1 MLLVVGTVLHA
12 YVVLRAASVPVIA
25 RRVSLPVRVA
35 VGVGLWLL
43 YLAASLVGH
52 DAAGP
57 VGRPLALFGVSWL
70 TALFLVA
77 VPMLL
82 VDLVTGFGLLL
93 PRMAPRLRGWALV
106 AGGLLVVIAVVQGL
120 RPPVVSSYEVRLAG
134 LPAERDG
141 TVIVAV
147 SDLHLGGTLGL
158 DWLAARVDQVQ
169 ALRPDVVVVLG
180 DVFEGHGGPDAG
192 LLAQT
197 RRLSAPL
204 GVWAVTGNHEFHGR
218 TGTSDP
224 ALDAAG
230 FAVLHDR
237 WVQLVPGLVVAGVD
251 DLTSR
256 RRAGTGADA
265 VSRALE
271 RRPAGATVLLSHTP
285 WQAEQAAAAGVGLML
300 CGHTHGGQVWPFS
313 YLVARRYPLLQGR
326 HEVDGMAVIVSR
338 GAGTWGP
345 RMRLW
350 RPGEIVRVT
359 LRAASAE

>member
-1 MLLVVGTVLHA
+1 MLVVVGTVLHA
-12 YVVLRAASVPVIA
+12 YVVLRAASVPWIA
-25 RRVSLPVRVA
+25 RRVSLPARVA
-35 VGVGLWLL
+35 VAVGLWLV
-43 YLAASLVGH
+43 YLGASLVGH
-52 DAAGP
+52 DAGGP
-57 VGRPLALFGVSWL
+57 IGRPLALFGVTWL
-70 TALFLVA
+70 TALLLVA
-77 VPMLL
+77 VPMVL

-93 PRMAPRLRGWALV
+93 PRTAPRLRGWALL
-106 AGGLLVVIAVVQGL
+106 AGGLLVVIALVQGL

-147 SDLHLGGTLGL
+147 SDLHLGATLGA
-158 DWLAARVDQVQ
+158 DWLAARVEQVA
-169 ALRPDVVVVLG
+169 ALRPDAVVLLG
-180 DVFEGHGGPDAG
+180 DVFEGHGAPDAR
-192 LLAQT
+192 LLAQA

-218 TGTSDP
+218 TATGDP
-224 ALDAAG
+224 TLEAAG

-237 WVQLVPGLVVAGVD
+237 SAELAPGLVLAGVD

-256 RRAGTGADA
+256 RRAGAGADA
-265 VSRALE
+265 VARALE
-271 RRPAGATVLLSHTP
+271 GRPAGATVLLSHTP

-300 CGHTHGGQVWPFS
+300 SGHTHAGQVWPLS

-326 HEVDGMAVIVSR
+326 YALSGMTVIVSR
-338 GAGTWGP
+338 GTGTWGP

-359 LRAASAE
+359 LRAAAG